1 MTVWVHLPAYFFLL
15 LTCHFSNFKWRKCSS
30 QKGFHQTYWFE
41 ILRQRNTFFSLK
53 KEKTKRSCF
62 QLYLAD
68 TWNLMFRCCFNIS
81 MMLWCYMDLEST
93 SKNPMVWNV
102 FFLWSSKLIHA
113 FFNKTEVIASSE
125 TLGKRTTVLHS
136 NKFDERIHFYKSS
149 KYAIRYCATFNF
161 WKTQNMLE
169 SY

>member
-1 MTVWVHLPAYFFLL
+1 MFSTLPSRHMKFDVSMLL
-15 LTCHFSNFKWRKCSS
+15 
-30 QKGFHQTYWFE
+30 QHQY
-41 ILRQRNTFFSLK
+41 
-53 KEKTKRSCF
+53 
-62 QLYLAD
+62 D
-68 TWNLMFRCCFNIS
+68 V
-81 MMLWCYMDLEST
+81 MMLYGSWIDVKESNGL
-93 SKNPMVWNV
+93 KC
-102 FFLWSSKLIHA
+102 FFFWSSKLIHA

-149 KYAIRYCATFNF
+149 KYAIRYCATNF